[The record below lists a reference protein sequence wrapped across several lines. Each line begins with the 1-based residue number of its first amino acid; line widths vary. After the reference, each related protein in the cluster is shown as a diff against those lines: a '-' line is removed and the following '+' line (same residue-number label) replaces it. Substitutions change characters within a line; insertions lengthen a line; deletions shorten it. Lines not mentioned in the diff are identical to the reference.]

1 LPSRSFVSEFA
12 MNDVVDRILNDYQLI
27 YPLDAEQVA
36 IPRRKISGYLE
47 TLATAG
53 RRDAKQLTTYGLA
66 YLKELHEG
74 RDARFTGC

>member
-1 LPSRSFVSEFA
+1 

-36 IPRRKISGYLE
+36 ISRRKISGYLE

-74 RDARFTGC
+74 RDPRFTGC